1 MLHLPLYQKWLRWG
15 ILNLAI
21 VALYGTVMRYKIAF
35 DFPFFE
41 QKNLL
46 HAHSHFAFSGWIT
59 HMLYS
64 GLTIAISTKISA
76 KKLQLFN
83 ALIIANLI
91 CSFGMLFSFTISGYN
106 VTSIVFSTLGIVV
119 SIFFTIYYLKYGN
132 HMLRSNVYLCAKYG
146 LIFSLISALGPF
158 YLAYMMATGTV
169 TGNAYLGSVY
179 YYLHFQYNGW
189 FFFGALAL
197 VMSIVPRD
205 FIDLKHYINLFAACV
220 IPTFFLSI
228 LWTNLP
234 MWLYLI
240 TVVFTLGQFVL
251 WILILWKGLPMFK
264 MKKGANTSSWFAI
277 FLYTAV
283 IAMTL
288 KMTLQTVSVIP
299 SLSHLVFGMRS
310 VVIAYLHLIL
320 LGVFSLFIIGF
331 LFAYEWMKVTKVT
344 RTASLTFLIGV
355 IMNEVL
361 LGIQGLVGF
370 AYISIPY
377 INELLFVAAVLLFVS
392 AAVMAGHLVK
402 HRE

>member
-1 MLHLPLYQKWLRWG
+1 
-15 ILNLAI
+15 
-21 VALYGTVMRYKIAF
+21 
-35 DFPFFE
+35 
-41 QKNLL
+41 
-46 HAHSHFAFSGWIT
+46 
-59 HMLYS
+59 
-64 GLTIAISTKISA
+64 
-76 KKLQLFN
+76 
-83 ALIIANLI
+83 
-91 CSFGMLFSFTISGYN
+91 
-106 VTSIVFSTLGIVV
+106 
-119 SIFFTIYYLKYGN
+119 
-132 HMLRSNVYLCAKYG
+132 
-146 LIFSLISALGPF
+146 
-158 YLAYMMATGTV
+158 
-169 TGNAYLGSVY
+169 
-179 YYLHFQYNGW
+179 
-189 FFFGALAL
+189 
-197 VMSIVPRD
+197 
-205 FIDLKHYINLFAACV
+205 
-220 IPTFFLSI
+220 
-228 LWTNLP
+228 
-234 MWLYLI
+234 
-240 TVVFTLGQFVL
+240 
-251 WILILWKGLPMFK
+251 MFK